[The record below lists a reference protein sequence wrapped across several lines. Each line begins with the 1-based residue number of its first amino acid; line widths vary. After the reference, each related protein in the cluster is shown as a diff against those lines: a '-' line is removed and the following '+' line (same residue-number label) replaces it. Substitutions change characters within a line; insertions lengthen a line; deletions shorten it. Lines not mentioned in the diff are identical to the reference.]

1 MAERL
6 KGNTATF
13 WFNAFAGL
21 KIKLTEGEE
30 SVLVQYFRLENEST
44 VYEEPVECE
53 LQYLVSDDDVSL
65 YEDGPNEDGPK
76 LGFIWQGVKF
86 TLDEF
91 MRDDYMETV
100 GGSK

>member
-30 SVLVQYFRLENEST
+30 SVLVQYFRQEDEST
-44 VYEEPVECE
+44 VYEEPVEYE
-53 LQYLVSDDDVSL
+53 LQYLLYDDDFVP
-65 YEDGPNEDGPK
+65 YEDGPK